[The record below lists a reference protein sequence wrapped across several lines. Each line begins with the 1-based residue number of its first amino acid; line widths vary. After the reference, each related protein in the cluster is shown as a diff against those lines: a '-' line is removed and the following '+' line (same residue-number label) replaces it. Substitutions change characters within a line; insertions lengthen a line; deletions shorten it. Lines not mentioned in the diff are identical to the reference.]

1 MASVS
6 NFNTN
11 YTITNKGTPLANVI
25 VSTHTMFVNGN
36 LLVGGNTTQVTKTEL
51 SISDN
56 TITLN
61 KGEIGSGVTLGTA
74 GVEVDRGVSA
84 NVSILWNEATD
95 RWTLTTDGST
105 FANIATSTGVGGSA
119 VIDDLTPALGGNLD
133 VLTRSIYSSS
143 TNLVKFDDNLAIA
156 TTTINPTAISNYNI
170 VYAKTPAAGG
180 SGLYVTNTTTT
191 NQELA
196 TQTRNIA
203 YSIIFSS

>member
-25 VSTHTMFVNGN
+25 VATHTMFVDGN

-61 KGEIGSGVTLGTA
+61 KGEAGAGVSLGTA
-74 GVEVDRGVSA
+74 GIEIDRGSSA
-84 NVSILWNEATD
+84 NVSVLWNEATD

-105 FANIATSTGVGGSA
+105 FANIATSTGSGGSA
-119 VIDDLTPALGGNLD
+119 LIDDLTPALGGNLN
-133 VLTRSIYSSS
+133 VYARTIYSSN
-143 TNLVKFDDNLAIA
+143 TAIVKFDDNLAIS
-156 TTTINPTAISNYNI
+156 TTTITPDAISDYNV
-170 VYAKTPAAGG
+170 VYAKTPESGG
-180 SGLYVTNTTTT
+180 SGLFTTNTT
-191 NQELA
+191 NSNRELA
-196 TQTRNIA
+196 SSRKAIV
-203 YSIIFSS
+203 YSLVL

>member
-1 MASVS
+1 MAVVKNLNS
-6 NFNTN
+6 N
-11 YTITNKGTPLANVI
+11 YTITNKVNPLANVI
-25 VSTHTMFVNGN
+25 VETHTMFVNGN

-119 VIDDLTPALGGNLD
+119 VIDDLTPALGGNLN
-133 VLTRSIYSSS
+133 VYARTIYSSN
-143 TNLVKFDDNLAIA
+143 TAIVKFDDNLAIK
-156 TTTINPTAISNYNI
+156 TTSVAPSAISDYNI
-170 VYAKTPAAGG
+170 VYAQTPISGG
-180 SGLYVTNTTTT
+180 SGLYVTNTT
-191 NQELA
+191 NSNRELA
-196 TQTRNIA
+196 SLRKAIV
-203 YSIIFSS
+203 YSLVL

>member
-1 MASVS
+1 MAVVKNLNS
-6 NFNTN
+6 N
-11 YTITNKGTPLANVI
+11 YTITNKVNPLANVI
-25 VSTHTMFVNGN
+25 VETHTMFVNGN

-61 KGEIGSGVTLGTA
+61 KGEAGAGVSLGTA
-74 GVEVDRGVSA
+74 GIEIDRGSSA
-84 NVSILWNEATD
+84 NVSILWNEAYD
-95 RWTLTTDGST
+95 RWSLTTDGST
-105 FANIATSTGVGGSA
+105 FANIATSTGAGGSA

-170 VYAKTPAAGG
+170 VYAQTPNSGG